1 MAPTLSNTSKK
12 PSTMKLLLLVSSFLA
27 SSTTSA
33 FSPQPIIT
41 SVVSTSTSTSTSAL
55 HYTVA
60 ADLPPQQRQ
69 SIQENM
75 RQVVAPTQQQQQQST
90 QSTQQQLPNMMDI
103 DNLADF
109 KRYVLDEPDR
119 LTLVRFHAPFCRA
132 CKAMAPQLDRFA
144 RLHPHV
150 NVVQIAWNKQSVE
163 TTQLIRALG
172 VNKVPHGQLYVPRV
186 GLVEEANLGKQYFGD
201 VGRIVDTYQNGVC
214 ELPEDVN
221 EYSDMYESPY
231 TSLKAKGKRVPVLL

>member
-1 MAPTLSNTSKK
+1 MAPTLHSNNSTKR

-27 SSTTSA
+27 TSA
-33 FSPQPIIT
+33 FSPQPIRSIPT
-41 SVVSTSTSTSTSAL
+41 PSSSAL

-60 ADLPPQQRQ
+60 ADLPHQQRQ

-75 RQVVAPTQQQQQQST
+75 RQAVTAPQPTPTSQS
-90 QSTQQQLPNMMDI
+90 LPNMMEI
-103 DNLADF
+103 DNWADF
-109 KRYVLDEPDR
+109 QKYVLEEPDR

-150 NVVQIAWNKQSVE
+150 NIVQIAWNKQNVAA
-163 TTQLIRALG
+163 TQLIRSLR
-172 VNKVPHGQLYVPRV
+172 VNKVPHGQLYVPSV
-186 GLVEEANLGKQYFGD
+186 GLVEEANLGKQYFAD
-201 VGRIVDTYQNGVC
+201 VGRIVDSYQTGVC

-221 EYSDMYESPY
+221 EYSKLYESPY
-231 TSLKAKGKRVPVLL
+231 TTLKGGKRVPVLLSL

>member
-33 FSPQPIIT
+33 FRPQPITT
-41 SVVSTSTSTSTSAL
+41 SVVSTSTSTSAL

-69 SIQENM
+69 SVQENM
-75 RQVVAPTQQQQQQST
+75 RQAVAPTQPT
-90 QSTQQQLPNMMDI
+90 QPTQPLPNMMDI
-103 DNLADF
+103 DSLADF
-109 KRYVLDEPDR
+109 ERYVLDEPDR

-132 CKAMAPQLDRFA
+132 CRAMAPQLDRFA

-150 NVVQIAWNKQSVE
+150 NVVQIAWNKQSAE
-163 TTQLIRALG
+163 TTQLVRALQ

-201 VGRIVDTYQNGVC
+201 VGRIVDSYQNGLC

-231 TSLKAKGKRVPVLL
+231 TSLKAKGKRVPVVL